1 MWTTCGPH
9 LTGECEVPV
18 KCDEFVKSQ
27 LLPEAKRLDLSPAAS
42 NLVVPQSTH
51 TGGLALNHYKK
62 SHYIFSAKNQSTTQ
76 FFLRSIL
83 AFLSI
88 MLILFCILFVICLSK
103 PMIHRC
109 YLHAI
114 EAIVGGET
122 IWYNMKH
129 EKTIVFEQELSW
141 RPDLHKAYVDRLS
154 ASRIRAAEQCV
165 KLRFFDEQ
173 CQMMSDVHK
182 WSQMYTDFLHL
193 GKDKEPKR
201 AKHPGKPH
209 ILKSS
214 VSVEAAHSQNL
225 NLRFRRHE
233 TCQKLKVCPNK
244 YLLEQL
250 GFSPVWK
257 CITKASDKICWLL
270 AGTCFDIVW

>member
-1 MWTTCGPH
+1 
-9 LTGECEVPV
+9 
-18 KCDEFVKSQ
+18 
-27 LLPEAKRLDLSPAAS
+27 
-42 NLVVPQSTH
+42 
-51 TGGLALNHYKK
+51 
-62 SHYIFSAKNQSTTQ
+62 
-76 FFLRSIL
+76 
-83 AFLSI
+83 
-88 MLILFCILFVICLSK
+88 
-103 PMIHRC
+103 
-109 YLHAI
+109 
-114 EAIVGGET
+114 
-122 IWYNMKH
+122 MKH

-173 CQMMSDVHK
+173 CQM
-182 WSQMYTDFLHL
+182 YTDAHRCTQIATWK
-193 GKDKEPKR
+193 GQR

-214 VSVEAAHSQNL
+214 VSVEAAHNQNL

-244 YLLEQL
+244 YQLEQL

>member
-1 MWTTCGPH
+1 
-9 LTGECEVPV
+9 
-18 KCDEFVKSQ
+18 
-27 LLPEAKRLDLSPAAS
+27 
-42 NLVVPQSTH
+42 
-51 TGGLALNHYKK
+51 
-62 SHYIFSAKNQSTTQ
+62 
-76 FFLRSIL
+76 
-83 AFLSI
+83 
-88 MLILFCILFVICLSK
+88 
-103 PMIHRC
+103 MIHRC

-122 IWYNMKH
+122 IWNNMKH

-173 CQMMSDVHK
+173 CQMYTDVHRCTQIATWK
-182 WSQMYTDFLHL
+182 GQ
-193 GKDKEPKR
+193 R

-214 VSVEAAHSQNL
+214 ISVEAAHSQNL

-233 TCQKLKVCPNK
+233 MCQKLKVCLNK

-257 CITKASDKICWLL
+257 CITKEHVVFKVERSKRQNLL
-270 AGTCFDIVW
+270 AAGRNLLWHRLVATRNHGLRSKARRVEISADFVLSVKRHLKPRDAKTSCLSRGSIIPSSTSFAAPSDSQELDSPNIQKSQTTKVLDGFSHEFLMIFLYLC